1 MSKWI
6 KGFVFGLGV
15 CIGLSLFGV
24 PSTAHANY
32 GTKLTYGYKV
42 PKALHGKWYFGNQKA
57 VFTGTYKK
65 YRTGKEVITRH
76 LVKGTCYA
84 NGKHYR
90 VKLYYDGLYYGHS
103 LDFGCQY
110 VPIIF
115 SYHGHN
121 HKGLDVSGQA
131 PDDVIYTRKNFH
143 NTLSLNKYG
152 NYHKVKL
159 VHFGF

>member
-1 MSKWI
+1 M
-6 KGFVFGLGV
+6 
-15 CIGLSLFGV
+15 
-24 PSTAHANY
+24 
-32 GTKLTYGYKV
+32 
-42 PKALHGKWYFGNQKA
+42 
-57 VFTGTYKK
+57 
-65 YRTGKEVITRH
+65 VITRH

-121 HKGLDVSGQA
+121 HKGLDVTGHDA
-131 PDDVIYTRKNFH
+131 DVIYTRKNFH
-143 NTLSLNKYG
+143 NTLSLTSRN
-152 NYHKVKL
+152 HVR
-159 VHFGF
+159 